1 MNDARDKA
9 DIVCVQLAE
18 DFEVVNGEHTS
29 PLHFV
34 VTTAHVS
41 VQCCTLQM
49 LLRTHHDL
57 AVASVRE
64 KRRRE
69 RAVDALLCHDEL
81 LVRAT

>member
-41 VQCCTLQM
+41 VQM